1 MTTLKQLLDDIEI
14 DTDDKDDK
22 IDFKEIKLDDLD
34 EKSRPIVEKAMSI
47 MEDQTN
53 EISRRD
59 LMIQTLK
66 DVKPPDDPPPKNDD
80 PPVIDDDPSEA
91 RIKKLEDAILNLGK
105 AKEVDAAKEFEINLK
120 TFAEANKDIVR
131 YANDMDNLLK
141 DHPTL
146 QGDIPK
152 LYQLAKSVH
161 ERRENPKKH
170 VTETPGMSSQS
181 VQNLSESKSISEAFD
196 LAESKLN
203 KGGS

>member
-1 MTTLKQLLDDIEI
+1 MIN
-14 DTDDKDDK
+14 
-22 IDFKEIKLDDLD
+22 LD
-34 EKSRPIVEKAMSI
+34 EINSLKAAS
-47 MEDQTN
+47 T
-53 EISRRD
+53 
-59 LMIQTLK
+59 
-66 DVKPPDDPPPKNDD
+66 
-80 PPVIDDDPSEA
+80 
-91 RIKKLEDAILNLGK
+91 
-105 AKEVDAAKEFEINLK
+105 VDAAKEFETNLK

-170 VTETPGMSSQS
+170 VTETSGMSSTN